1 MCCAQV
7 FTLCHGDRSDILVT
21 AGCCNLPLPASTLT
35 GVPKQK
41 MDESSEMTG
50 QCVCVNETAACT
62 YVGSN
67 VCKLDVYGLVHPTPK
82 KVIY

>member
-1 MCCAQV
+1 
-7 FTLCHGDRSDILVT
+7 
-21 AGCCNLPLPASTLT
+21 
-35 GVPKQK
+35 